1 MAFSYSFHL
10 STKSHSVGTSGKVAQ
25 VSRHNLREYAS
36 ADYDRTRIEILKGSD
51 TSILDDVKRIYHEE
65 FDEALIRYNDGRRSD
80 RQIGDY
86 LSHVSDSRS
95 DVACE
100 LIIQIGDKDF
110 WADKTIDERKQMT
123 YIFKD
128 QLRSLERL
136 VPELKIASAIVHYD
150 EASPH
155 MHVVGVPVA
164 DGYKK
169 GLEKQAAKTKVFTAD
184 RLSYLQ
190 DRMRENAERGMKM
203 PQNQNLFGEMEL
215 KAKGRGR
222 NRDIPKESLT
232 EFYQLQSDAEQLKE
246 NIGQQE
252 KELAG
257 NERMLLR
264 QKNEIELYRRQ
275 ISRYDEKIQ
284 EFQKKKDELKTEI
297 EQQEEEKATENLNIK
312 SLKLERGSLAS
323 QKEALEKDISNLKE
337 EQKNLWQSIKD
348 IHSKLKSEIQQ
359 IYKGVMMGLLNVK
372 DAAER
377 RDHTGAEQI
386 LSDTERNMNVQA
398 AEIEQQHPE
407 IPAWY
412 ITEKPQRMID
422 VTREQLRKEKSD
434 DTGSES
440 VQSAQK
446 GSIRE
451 KLNKY
456 AEEAK
461 KGSTEPLQ
469 PLEPHVKHR
478 PLRKGR

>member
-1 MAFSYSFHL
+1 
-10 STKSHSVGTSGKVAQ
+10 
-25 VSRHNLREYAS
+25 
-36 ADYDRTRIEILKGSD
+36 
-51 TSILDDVKRIYHEE
+51 
-65 FDEALIRYNDGRRSD
+65 
-80 RQIGDY
+80 
-86 LSHVSDSRS
+86 
-95 DVACE
+95 
-100 LIIQIGDKDF
+100 
-110 WADKTIDERKQMT
+110 
-123 YIFKD
+123 
-128 QLRSLERL
+128 
-136 VPELKIASAIVHYD
+136 
-150 EASPH
+150 
-155 MHVVGVPVA
+155 
-164 DGYKK
+164 
-169 GLEKQAAKTKVFTAD
+169 
-184 RLSYLQ
+184 
-190 DRMRENAERGMKM
+190 MRENAERGMKM

-215 KAKGRGR
+215 KTKGRGR

-312 SLKLERGSLAS
+312 ALKLERGSLAS

-407 IPAWY
+407 IPARY